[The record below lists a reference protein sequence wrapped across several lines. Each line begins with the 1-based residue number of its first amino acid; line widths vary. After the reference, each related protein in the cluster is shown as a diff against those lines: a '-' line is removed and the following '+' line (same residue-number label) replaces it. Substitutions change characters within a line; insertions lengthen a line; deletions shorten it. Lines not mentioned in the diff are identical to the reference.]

1 MGEPNCVFNGLI
13 YSVLTEGFAYS
24 KILRVCPQDMRRQ
37 LSPPSSPAGHTLAVT
52 HQDGALVLF
61 PLLFQL
67 PSPPT
72 LRKVKTL

>member
-1 MGEPNCVFNGLI
+1 MGEPNCIFNGLI

-24 KILRVCPQDMRRQ
+24 KILCVYPQDMRRQ
-37 LSPPSSPAGHTLAVT
+37 LSPPSSPAGHTLVVI

-61 PLLFQL
+61 PLLLQL

-72 LRKVKTL
+72 HRKVKTL